1 MVFTL
6 VETQLR
12 MKRRRKRARTKLKV
26 WRQDE
31 ITTTTF
37 SSASST
43 SIIDYISIYD
53 RLLYIWPFLPP
64 LEVAL
69 TNVGYSSAR
78 CQAAR
83 LASFDFF
90 IIFFPPF
97 SFLIHRARL
106 SFPPSYVAVVATG
119 SEAYRIRVYHQ
130 LLPCRMFKRMLSI
143 GLGNTR
149 SSIESSPIEISHV
162 AL

>member
-1 MVFTL
+1 
-6 VETQLR
+6 
-12 MKRRRKRARTKLKV
+12 MKRKRARTKLKV

-37 SSASST
+37 SFASST

-53 RLLYIWPFLPP
+53 RLLYTWPFLQP

-78 CQAAR
+78 CQAHFH
-83 LASFDFF
+83 S
-90 IIFFPPF
+90 ISSSFFPPF
-97 SFLIHRARL
+97 SFLIHSARL
-106 SFPPSYVAVVATG
+106 SFPPSYVAVVVTG

-149 SSIESSPIEISHV
+149 SSIESSPIEMSHV